1 MGRILQ
7 LIVINFLVLLTGLFL
22 LEHLLPVIS
31 LPIYSERTIN
41 LREHSPN
48 QNKTFKT
55 NKTNQQVEFVTD
67 TDGFLN
73 HLQNDADSFILFF
86 GGSTVENIQV
96 QYKERMTS
104 RLQSKLNR
112 LGDKKIQ
119 VLNGGVSGN
128 NNINSLFSFLSKGV
142 KYKPK
147 YVFLMGTL
155 NDISQ
160 LSKHNSYWSIDN
172 NQSVLNSKKNKGFVF
187 LNYLKTHWF
196 TNIYYHLKS
205 MDILPKTPNENE
217 NKFKFNDSSKEEY
230 LRIISLFNTISKE
243 FDIEF
248 VFLTEPYLK
257 IPDKEKKVVDTLHH
271 SILNS
276 DVNVLD
282 LESLIPKEK
291 RFFIDNTHLNAAGN
305 ERASKVIFDFIQNNK
320 Q

>member
-1 MGRILQ
+1 MIL
-7 LIVINFLVLLTGLFL
+7 INFLILISCLFL

-48 QNKTFKT
+48 QNKSFKKDKT
-55 NKTNQQVEFVTD
+55 NDEVEFVTD

-73 HLQNDADSFILFF
+73 HPQNDSSYFIIFF
-86 GGSTVENIQV
+86 GGSTIENIQV

-128 NNINSLFSFLSKGV
+128 NNINSLFSFLSKGL
-142 KYKPK
+142 KYKPE

-172 NQSVLNSKKNKGFVF
+172 NQSVLNSNKNNLFVF
-187 LNYLKTHWF
+187 VLFAYLAF
-196 TNIYYHLKS
+196 S
-205 MDILPKTPNENE
+205 
-217 NKFKFNDSSKEEY
+217 
-230 LRIISLFNTISKE
+230 
-243 FDIEF
+243 
-248 VFLTEPYLK
+248 
-257 IPDKEKKVVDTLHH
+257 DK
-271 SILNS
+271 
-276 DVNVLD
+276 VL
-282 LESLIPKEK
+282 I
-291 RFFIDNTHLNAAGN
+291 
-305 ERASKVIFDFIQNNK
+305 
-320 Q
+320 